1 MAEIE
6 TPLAP
11 SIVVFI
17 VSYFLSC
24 IFLGIV
30 DITCKSIIQ
39 YYFMDQEMFVGE
51 QRFAEDFI
59 KEFMEFYN
67 NGEEDKRD
75 IQRDNYVKA
84 EVARIEL
91 NVPIEEDEDEIA
103 NRRAEEEAKRK
114 KAMMEDSDD
123 DDDDEENGD
132 DGVEEGQVVDLDKF
146 RKPDMDE
153 APPSSQGDDGNYRL

>member
-1 MAEIE
+1 
-6 TPLAP
+6 
-11 SIVVFI
+11 
-17 VSYFLSC
+17 
-24 IFLGIV
+24 
-30 DITCKSIIQ
+30 
-39 YYFMDQEMFVGE
+39 MDQEMFVGE

-75 IQRDNYVKA
+75 IGREKYVKA

-123 DDDDEENGD
+123 DDDDDDENPD

-153 APPSSQGDDGNYRL
+153 GPPSSNGDDINYRL